1 VIVQPVPQNFDEV
14 QAQTSPRDEALPR
27 LRLSELARPPDRP
40 APSKQEFLRPAGK
53 TDRYPGDEEGGAMGG
68 SWRGWILFAGWMMVL
83 VGTLDFFQ
91 GLIAVIRDEY
101 YVLTANQIVVFDL
114 TTWGWTLVSG
124 LVVALAGLGILAGA
138 GWARWFAIVVGSL
151 NFIVELGFVGSARYP
166 LWALTVLAL
175 TVVVLYALIVRW
187 DEARLPV

>member
-1 VIVQPVPQNFDEV
+1 
-14 QAQTSPRDEALPR
+14 
-27 LRLSELARPPDRP
+27 
-40 APSKQEFLRPAGK
+40 
-53 TDRYPGDEEGGAMGG
+53 MGG
-68 SWRGWILFAGWMMVL
+68 SWRGWVLFAGWMMVL

-114 TTWGWTLVSG
+114 TTWGWITLVWG
-124 LVVALAGLGILAGA
+124 LVVVLAGLGILAGA

-166 LWALTVLAL
+166 LSALTVLAL